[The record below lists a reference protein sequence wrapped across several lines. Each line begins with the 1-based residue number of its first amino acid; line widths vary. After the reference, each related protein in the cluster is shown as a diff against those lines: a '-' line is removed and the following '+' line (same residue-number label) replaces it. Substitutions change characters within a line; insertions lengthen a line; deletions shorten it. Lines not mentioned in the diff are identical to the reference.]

1 MDEGDQGRP
10 EQAAEPVLEAVPPV
24 TALAADALPIEAMPP
39 TEEALVAAEP
49 TGTGLG
55 MPKELPTMPGPSNVE
70 FNIEHLPED

>member
-10 EQAAEPVLEAVPPV
+10 EQAAEPVLEAAPPV
-24 TALAADALPIEAMPP
+24 TARAVVPPTKAMPP